1 MIPIY
6 SRIFKAFY
14 RMFLLYITKMG
25 LKAIST
31 MTISDYTST
40 VHNVKIK
47 HAPLRTTSL
56 LLDLLLK

>member
-1 MIPIY
+1 
-6 SRIFKAFY
+6 
-14 RMFLLYITKMG
+14 MG

-47 HAPLRTTSL
+47 HAPLRITSL